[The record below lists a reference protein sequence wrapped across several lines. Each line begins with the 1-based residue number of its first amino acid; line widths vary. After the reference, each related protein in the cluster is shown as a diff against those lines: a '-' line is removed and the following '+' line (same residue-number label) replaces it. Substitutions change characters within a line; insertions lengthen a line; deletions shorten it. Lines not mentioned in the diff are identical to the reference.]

1 MDPSTE
7 YQRLLKHKDFILC
20 NPDESLPMV
29 LAMWDRHDMDRL
41 NKYHSKSAFLSFLDT
56 VDMRHELTDYIDVM
70 KSKTYRG
77 VYYHYDFHHVFT
89 AERDPDAM
97 APPQRDDDEEMSER
111 DDREAVR
118 PDDEHLFI
126 RFILLDLQFDR
137 TEQDM
142 FGPEQWQWL
151 SQLLTDSMQR
161 KDRPDWHVF
170 GFGSP
175 CFVEQFDIDEN
186 MRPRYPRDGDG
197 DGDEEEEEDVLRSGD
212 FKLPEMVSPIPIRSG
227 MAEWDETSKRRFLM
241 LLKEVG
247 IAERTL
253 FMSGNM
259 CYSQVLQ
266 DEETAIHE
274 LVASSMTHSIP
285 SLIPY
290 DFYIKHE
297 YQFSSMQ
304 TDVCGQNGYGH
315 LEISKNGWTF
325 CVRDAEGNEHI
336 PFSKTLAA
344 P

>member
-1 MDPSTE
+1 MANLELDPSTE

-29 LAMWDRHDMDRL
+29 LATWDQHDMDRP

-56 VDMRHELTDYIDVM
+56 VDMRHELSEYIDIM

-77 VYYHYDFHHVFT
+77 CYYHYDFHHVFT
-89 AERDPDAM
+89 AQPAADGVDRVESA
-97 APPQRDDDEEMSER
+97 DES
-111 DDREAVR
+111 DHNGNN
-118 PDDEHLFI
+118 DEHLFL

-137 TEQDM
+137 ADQDL

-151 SQLLTDSMQR
+151 RQLLTDSMQR
-161 KDRPDWHVF
+161 KDRPDWHIF

-175 CFVEQFDIDEN
+175 CFVEQFDLDEN
-186 MRPRYPRDGDG
+186 MRPKF
-197 DGDEEEEEDVLRSGD
+197 DEFGNPNVEDDDDLLHRQSD
-212 FKLPEMVSPIPIRSG
+212 ELKLPEILSPIPIRSG
-227 MAEWDETSKRRFLM
+227 MTEWDETSKRRFLM

-266 DEETAIHE
+266 DEETSIIE
-274 LVASSMTHSIP
+274 LVASSMTHCIP

-290 DFYIKHE
+290 DFYIKNE

-304 TDVCGQNGYGH
+304 TDVCCQNGYGH

-325 CVRDAEGNEHI
+325 CVRDADGNAHI
-336 PFSKTLAA
+336 PFTKKVE
-344 P
+344 PMP